1 MSSASFY
8 SYNAMRNMFE
18 PGSRTGHWPA
28 LPHPVWQAF
37 EGKGKELSKES
48 ELPETKLVFNIY
60 IAGHVYGI
68 SYPRNS
74 RHCWTVKKEFIIV
87 VVS

>member
-18 PGSRTGHWPA
+18 PGSRAGHWPA

-37 EGKGKELSKES
+37 EEANGKELSKES
-48 ELPETKLVFNIY
+48 ELPETKLVFNIHSG
-60 IAGHVYGI
+60 ACLW
-68 SYPRNS
+68 N
-74 RHCWTVKKEFIIV
+74 
-87 VVS
+87 